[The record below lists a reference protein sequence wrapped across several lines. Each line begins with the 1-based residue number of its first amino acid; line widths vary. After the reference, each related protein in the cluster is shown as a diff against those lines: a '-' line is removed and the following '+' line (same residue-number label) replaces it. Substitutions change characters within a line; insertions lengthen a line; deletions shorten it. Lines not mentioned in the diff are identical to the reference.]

1 MSDRLADTVPEPWQL
16 QMFRHALKKQ
26 QKLRAL
32 SEMLGSLSRE
42 RCLLVTCGDNNGA
55 LNWLFRQ
62 AGGQWRWVEAEAESA
77 AQISELLNE
86 QVELFEKADPRL
98 PYGDGA
104 FEVVVVID
112 VHEHVPAPLLLNQEL
127 ARVVRPGGR
136 ILVTTPSGD
145 PRRLAN
151 RIKRWVGMRKEA
163 YGHVVDGYDIPA
175 LEQQLRQAQLLP
187 HATGGYSGFFTEM
200 VELLINVAYVKV
212 LSRRS
217 RDPLHS
223 GQIAPQSREQVRSVA
238 KSYRWYTR
246 LFPVMRAL
254 AAIDRLGPFG
264 RGHAVMVLA
273 TKPHS

>member
-1 MSDRLADTVPEPWQL
+1 MSDRLADPVREPWQL

-32 SEMLGSLSRE
+32 LVLLGPLARE

-55 LNWLFRQ
+55 LNWHFRQ

-77 AQISELLNE
+77 AQISELLGE
-86 QVELFEKADPRL
+86 QVDLFDKADPRL
-98 PYGDGA
+98 PYDDGA
-104 FEVVVVID
+104 FDVVVVID
-112 VHEHVPAPLLLNQEL
+112 VHEHLPAPALLNREL

-136 ILVTTPSGD
+136 TLVTTPSGD

-151 RIKRWVGMRKEA
+151 RIKRWIGMRKEA
-163 YGHVVDGYDIPA
+163 YGHVVEGYDIPA
-175 LEQQLRQAQLLP
+175 LEQQLREAQLLP
-187 HATGGYSGFFTEM
+187 RSTGGYSGFFTEM

-217 RDPLHS
+217 QAPVHS
-223 GQIAPQSREQVRSVA
+223 GQIAPQSREQVKSVA

-246 LFPVMRAL
+246 LYPAMRAL
-254 AAIDRLGPFG
+254 AALDRLGPFG
-264 RGHAVMVLA
+264 RGHAVIVLA
-273 TKPHS
+273 AKDRA